1 MSSSCREDLEIGDKA
16 MQKIYMAIRKISG
29 KMGYMIII
37 FNHLERARNIA
48 GLLLEQ
54 RKRKEEEEKFLTHL
68 YHKQYYNGFMPYL
81 LITA

>member
-29 KMGYMIII
+29 KMSYMIII

-48 GLLLEQ
+48 GLLFEQ
-54 RKRKEEEEKFLTHL
+54 RKRKEEEEKFLTHR
-68 YHKQYYNGFMPYL
+68 YHKHYYNGFMPYL